1 MWQFGHWSLLIG
13 LRRASSK
20 RENKRFRERMREK
33 EKEREKPMREREIV
47 VLGREKPTAVGFLV
61 EVSPAKMA
69 DGDREMSSGR
79 EGEWER
85 EKSDGDDND

>member
-33 EKEREKPMREREIV
+33 EKEREKPMRER
-47 VLGREKPTAVGFLV
+47 
-61 EVSPAKMA
+61 
-69 DGDREMSSGR
+69 DSGVR
-79 EGEWER
+79 EGEANGGGVSCRSLTSENGGRRQREELGER
-85 EKSDGDDND
+85 G